1 MEISLATNTKTTDLQ
16 DRDARPVTFKASE
29 TSQLFQSLGPSR
41 RWASSRATAG
51 DWPDSADRT
60 LQQVAGL
67 RVTRRTRL
75 PRKASNY
82 PASVGLKKKEVK
94 TTTTSTTT
102 TPGFTQKHRS
112 GN

>member
-1 MEISLATNTKTTDLQ
+1 M
-16 DRDARPVTFKASE
+16 PG
-29 TSQLFQSLGPSR
+29 QSLSKLLKHLNYFRVKVLRGGGLALGR
-41 RWASSRATAG
+41 RRET

-82 PASVGLKKKEVK
+82 PVSVGLKKKEVK